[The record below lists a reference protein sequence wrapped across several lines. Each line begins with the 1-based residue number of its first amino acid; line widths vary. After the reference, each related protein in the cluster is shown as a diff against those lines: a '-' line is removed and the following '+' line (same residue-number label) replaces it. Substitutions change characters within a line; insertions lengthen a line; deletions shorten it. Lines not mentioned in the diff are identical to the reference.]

1 MKLSSKSLLAATVGA
16 LVLSGCA
23 NHGDAPITAKDLEG
37 HRWQLVKIDD
47 QAVKADPRNS
57 TPFLQFSEKMMASGN
72 AGCNDFFGQGEL
84 KKNNQFRIE
93 KMSMTMKMCIGDVM
107 DSEFSV
113 QQSLGD
119 WNKVTLKENV
129 LTLKNDVHT
138 LEFKEV
144 AKK

>member
-1 MKLSSKSLLAATVGA
+1 MKLSSKSLLAATACA

-37 HRWQLVKIDD
+37 HRWQLVKVDD
-47 QAVKADPRNS
+47 QAVKPSPRD
-57 TPFLQFSEKMMASGN
+57 TKPFLQFGEKMMASGN

-84 KKNNQFRIE
+84 KKKNKFRIE

-107 DSEFSV
+107 DSEFLV

-119 WNKVTLKENV
+119 WNHMTLKENI

-138 LEFKEV
+138 LEFQEV
-144 AKK
+144 AQK